1 MDALAIG
8 VTLGIATMFLP
19 QAAILLPTAVLWMV
33 WDTRGELADRVPALS
48 LLLIGF
54 AVPVALAWSRS
65 P

>member
-19 QAAILLPTAVLWMV
+19 QAAVLLPTAVIWLV
-33 WDTRGELADRVPALS
+33 WDTRGQMADRVPALS

-54 AVPVALAWSRS
+54 AVPVALDYWR
-65 P
+65 